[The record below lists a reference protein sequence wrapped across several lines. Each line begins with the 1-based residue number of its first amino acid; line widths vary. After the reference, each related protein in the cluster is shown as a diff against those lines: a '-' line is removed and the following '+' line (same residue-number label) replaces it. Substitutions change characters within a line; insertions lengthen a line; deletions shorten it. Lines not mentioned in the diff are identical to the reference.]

1 MSRLYLGNLAH
12 DTTEADLRAAFSPF
26 GEVVSIKVMSDRR
39 GRPKGFGHVEMRD
52 ETAARTAMESL
63 RGTQIHGRTMDIVP
77 EEASA
82 RRRGGMAYG
91 RSGGRRR
98 R

>member
-12 DTTEADLRAAFSPF
+12 DTTEAELRAAFSPF
-26 GEVVSIKVMSDRR
+26 GEVVSVKVMSDRR

-52 ETAARTAMESL
+52 ETAAQTAMESL
-63 RGTQIHGRTMDIVP
+63 RGTQIHGRIIDIVP
-77 EEASA
+77 EEP

>member
-12 DTTEADLRAAFSPF
+12 DTTEAELRAAFSRF
-26 GEVVSIKVMSDRR
+26 GEVGSVKIASDRR
-39 GRPKGFGHVEMRD
+39 GRTKGFGHVEMKD
-52 ETAARTAMESL
+52 EASAQLAMESL
-63 RGTQIHGRTMDIVP
+63 RGTQFHGRTVDIVP
-77 EEASA
+77 EEA

>member
-12 DTTEADLRAAFSPF
+12 DTTEAELRAAFSRF
-26 GEVVSIKVMSDRR
+26 GEVGSVKIMSDRR
-39 GRPKGFGHVEMRD
+39 GRTKGFGHVEMRD
-52 ETAARTAMESL
+52 DESARAAMESL
-63 RGTQIHGRTMDIVP
+63 RGTQFHGRTIDIVA

-82 RRRGGMAYG
+82 RRRGGYA